1 MLRQTLA
8 CAALALFV
16 GCGSSNPPTAQ
27 VTGTV
32 TLDGNPVEGAT
43 VLFIPDDAS
52 NKAAT
57 ASTQA
62 DGTYA
67 LTTFEAGDGA
77 MPGSYKVKVHKFDL
91 PEGGHNP
98 YGESPTA
105 EDVKPMTQEEELAAM
120 EAAYSAAAAKPS
132 QKEEKAKNAL
142 PQKYAD
148 QNTSGLSYT
157 VTDSGGTYDIALTS
171 K

>member
-1 MLRQTLA
+1 MMRLTLV
-8 CAALALFV
+8 CAALALFA

-32 TLDGNPVEGAT
+32 TLDGDPVEGAT
-43 VLFIPDDAS
+43 VLFLPDDTTL
-52 NKAAT
+52 KAAT

-77 MPGSYKVKVHKFDL
+77 MPGSYKVKVHKYDL
-91 PEGGHNP
+91 PEGGMNP
-98 YGESPTA
+98 YGESQTA
-105 EDVKPMTQEEELAAM
+105 DEIQPMTQEEELAAM
-120 EAAYSAAAAKPS
+120 EAAYSAADAKPD
-132 QKEEKAKNAL
+132 QKEEKAKNEL
-142 PQKYAD
+142 PAKYAD
-148 QNTSGLSYT
+148 VATSGLSYQ
-157 VTDSGGTYDIALTS
+157 VPAEGGSYNIDLTS